1 MSHVIINLSLRRPS
15 FKIPFETSSNQV
27 QVYNRQSVILC
38 TIVNKI
44 HIIITDLLTL
54 LLFNHIADNLLK
66 TLLFTYYQL

>member
-1 MSHVIINLSLRRPS
+1 MSHVIINLSLRRPL
-15 FKIPFETSSNQV
+15 FEIPFETLSNKV

-54 LLFNHIADNLLK
+54 LLFNHITDS
-66 TLLFTYYQL
+66 